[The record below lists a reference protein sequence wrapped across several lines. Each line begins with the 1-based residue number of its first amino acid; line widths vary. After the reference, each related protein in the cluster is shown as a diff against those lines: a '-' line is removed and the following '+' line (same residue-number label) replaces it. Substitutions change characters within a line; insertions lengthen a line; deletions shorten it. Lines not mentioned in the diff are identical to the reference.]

1 MRLAVCD
8 EQWLFASVLA
18 SALALQGHEVVT
30 TTVAPQRLLD
40 EAARLHPDL
49 CLLDVAA
56 GPPSYV
62 EVAERMRELEPAPA
76 VILLTDSCLDHIWD
90 AYDRGLL
97 DGLVNKASPF
107 PALVRTISRVA
118 VGERVAEGW
127 PATAER
133 RSGSPVVDA
142 LTTRELE
149 VLRLVV
155 QGHSTQAMAERLG
168 VSRHTIRTHVQQV
181 LRKLGVHGRGKVA
194 RAAAAAGLVD
204 VTGMTGSERL
214 GPH

>member
-18 SALALQGHEVVT
+18 TALAQQGHEVVT
-30 TTVAPQRLLD
+30 TTDRPQVLLD
-40 EAARLHPDL
+40 EAARFCPDI
-49 CLLDVAA
+49 CVLDAVT
-56 GPPSYV
+56 GPPSV
-62 EVAERMRELEPAPA
+62 IEVAGRLRAGEPAPA
-76 VILLTDSCLDHIWD
+76 VILLTDSGQEQVWE
-90 AYDRGLL
+90 AYDDGLL
-97 DGLVNKASPF
+97 EGLVNKACAF
-107 PALVRTISRVA
+107 PVLLDVIDRVA
-118 VGERVAEGW
+118 AGERVAEGW
-127 PATAER
+127 TTPER
-133 RSGSPVVDA
+133 RSTPPAVVDA

-155 QGHSTQAMAERLG
+155 QGHSTQAMADALG

-204 VTGMTGSERL
+204 VTALTPGRPDPRT
-214 GPH
+214 